1 MGTNI
6 KGSVATVA
14 DRLMEQESSVLS
26 QQTEGALQDKV
37 EENINERKGTD
48 DEWTL
53 ATTGH
58 EVNR

>member
-48 DEWTL
+48 DEWTKL
-53 ATTGH
+53 
-58 EVNR
+58 